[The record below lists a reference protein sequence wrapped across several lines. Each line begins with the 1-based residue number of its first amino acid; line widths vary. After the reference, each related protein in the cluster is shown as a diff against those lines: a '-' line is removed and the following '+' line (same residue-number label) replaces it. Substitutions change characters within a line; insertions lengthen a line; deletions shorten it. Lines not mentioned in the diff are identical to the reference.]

1 MNNIPFELIIK
12 IMSFL
17 PVMDSNKKR
26 LNRDI
31 IEYYIKTKWIKKYE
45 SINEYSLD
53 EDHDDYFYNWL
64 ENDIISALNN
74 QLPLFKGLTT
84 EFSNILKRIH
94 NKNVTTYIDFDEL
107 DMQDDSKYNVD
118 LYFDVLN
125 ASELKE
131 LDRRLEIYNYR
142 LDSGFLA
149 VPF

>member
-1 MNNIPFELIIK
+1 MNNIPFELIVK
-12 IMSFL
+12 IMAFL

-31 IEYYIKTKWIKKYE
+31 IEYYIKRKWVKKYE
-45 SINEYSLD
+45 SITEYSLD

-74 QLPLFKGLTT
+74 RLALFKGLTT

-94 NKNVTTYIDFDEL
+94 NKNVTTYIDFDKL
-107 DMQDDSKYNVD
+107 DMQEDSKYNVN
-118 LYFDVLN
+118 LYFGVLN
-125 ASELKE
+125 VKELKE

-142 LDSGFLA
+142 LDAGFLA

>member
-1 MNNIPFELIIK
+1 MNNIPFELIVK
-12 IMSFL
+12 IMAFL

-31 IEYYIKTKWIKKYE
+31 IEYYIKTKWVKKYE

-94 NKNVTTYIDFDEL
+94 NKNVSTYIDFDEL
-107 DMQDDSKYNVD
+107 DMQEDSKYNVD
-118 LYFDVLN
+118 SYFDVLN

>member
-1 MNNIPFELIIK
+1 
-12 IMSFL
+12 MSCEQL
-17 PVMDSNKKR
+17 RTRKSS
-26 LNRDI
+26 
-31 IEYYIKTKWIKKYE
+31 KYE

-107 DMQDDSKYNVD
+107 DMQEDSKYNVE

>member
-1 MNNIPFELIIK
+1 MNSMPFELIVK

-31 IEYYIKTKWIKKYE
+31 IEYYIKRKWVKKYE

-74 QLPLFKGLTT
+74 RLALFKGLTT

-94 NKNVTTYIDFDEL
+94 NKNVTTYIDFDKL
-107 DMQDDSKYNVD
+107 DMQEDSKYNVN
-118 LYFDVLN
+118 LYFGVLN
-125 ASELKE
+125 VKELKE

-142 LDSGFLA
+142 LDAGFLA

>member
-118 LYFDVLN
+118 LYFNVLN

>member
-1 MNNIPFELIIK
+1 MNYNLVLF
-12 IMSFL
+12 
-17 PVMDSNKKR
+17 
-26 LNRDI
+26 
-31 IEYYIKTKWIKKYE
+31 YWQKKYE

>member
-1 MNNIPFELIIK
+1 MNSMPFELIVK

-31 IEYYIKTKWIKKYE
+31 IEYYIKRKWVKKYE

-74 QLPLFKGLTT
+74 RLALFKGLTT
-84 EFSNILKRIH
+84 EFCNILKRIH
-94 NKNVTTYIDFDEL
+94 NKNVATYIDFDKL
-107 DMQDDSKYNVD
+107 DMQEDSKYNVN
-118 LYFDVLN
+118 LYFGVLN
-125 ASELKE
+125 VKELKE

-142 LDSGFLA
+142 LDAGFLA

>member
-1 MNNIPFELIIK
+1 MNSMPFELIVK

-31 IEYYIKTKWIKKYE
+31 IEYYIKTKWVKKYE

-64 ENDIISALNN
+64 ENDIISSLNN

-107 DMQDDSKYNVD
+107 DMRDDSKYNVD

>member
-31 IEYYIKTKWIKKYE
+31 IEYYIKTKWVKKYE

-94 NKNVTTYIDFDEL
+94 YKNVSTYIDFDEL
-107 DMQDDSKYNVD
+107 DMQEDSKYNVD

>member
-1 MNNIPFELIIK
+1 MNSMPFELIVK

-31 IEYYIKTKWIKKYE
+31 IEYYIKTKWVKKYE

-74 QLPLFKGLTT
+74 RLALFKGLTT

-107 DMQDDSKYNVD
+107 DMRDDSKYNVD

>member
-1 MNNIPFELIIK
+1 MENIPFELIVK

-17 PVMDSNKKR
+17 PVMDSNKKG

-31 IEYYIKTKWIKKYE
+31 IEYHIKTKWIKKYE
-45 SINEYSLD
+45 SIDVYSLD

-64 ENDIISALNN
+64 ENDIILALNN

-94 NKNVTTYIDFDEL
+94 NNNVTTYIDFDEL
-107 DMQDDSKYNVD
+107 DMQGESKYNVD
-118 LYFDVLN
+118 LYFEVLN
-125 ASELKE
+125 ASELKD

>member
-1 MNNIPFELIIK
+1 MPFELIVK

-31 IEYYIKTKWIKKYE
+31 IEYYIKRKWVKKYE

-74 QLPLFKGLTT
+74 RLALFKGLTT

-94 NKNVTTYIDFDEL
+94 NKNVTTYIDFDKL
-107 DMQDDSKYNVD
+107 DMQEDSKYNVN
-118 LYFDVLN
+118 LYFGVLN
-125 ASELKE
+125 VKELKE

-142 LDSGFLA
+142 LDAGFLA

>member
-31 IEYYIKTKWIKKYE
+31 IEYYIKTKWVKKYE

-107 DMQDDSKYNVD
+107 DMQEDSKYNVD